1 MTALYIFLGLFG
13 VLLLLLLISLIR
25 TLLMPVQKSTYEPA
39 PDLQRSEIYAKKL
52 SAMIRQIGRAHV

>member
-25 TLLMPVQKSTYEPA
+25 TNLH
-39 PDLQRSEIYAKKL
+39 RIYSGPKYTRKNFL
-52 SAMIRQIGRAHV
+52 P